1 MGMWHLS
8 NLKNKSTNHQCV
20 CLCGMTKKWPWSCF
34 KLDPP
39 AARES
44 HRKAGSAAWPWTL
57 DLGSQWQ
64 LQFTEVNMIWITT
77 FWVVRFPTCYW
88 KINIILSLQFTRWR
102 CGTSRNGS
110 LGFRLPQDPF
120 LTLSN
125 TGLYCKAGLL
135 DCPGTF
141 GGSCNISTHQVKKYG
156 DWVWKTQVQCVIRPQ
171 SNI

>member
-1 MGMWHLS
+1 MRVPVW
-8 NLKNKSTNHQCV
+8 NDQKVAVVVFQIRSTSSTGISPQSWISR
-20 CLCGMTKKWPWSCF
+20 LA
-34 KLDPP
+34 LDL
-39 AARES
+39 
-44 HRKAGSAAWPWTL
+44 GPWTL

-64 LQFTEVNMIWITT
+64 LQFTKVNMIWITT

-110 LGFRLPQDPF
+110 LGFRLPQGPF
-120 LTLSN
+120 LTLSNTN

-156 DWVWKTQVQCVIRPQ
+156 DWVWKTQVQCVIR
-171 SNI
+171 S